1 MSQRGS
7 EEKSFFEKVI
17 DWHLIL
23 SEKPKK
29 KYFSSLN
36 GTLKKICN
44 SIKPHMEG
52 RNFLLSDVEGT
63 RTRRF
68 NVELNV
74 TLEYINFLFNEA
86 NKNIF

>member
-1 MSQRGS
+1 
-7 EEKSFFEKVI
+7 
-17 DWHLIL
+17 
-23 SEKPKK
+23 
-29 KYFSSLN
+29 
-36 GTLKKICN
+36 
-44 SIKPHMEG
+44 MEG